1 MRKLLLLLLFTLSFN
16 SHAFGVFVEPSIGFN
31 TGSFEDQTQ
40 DATTTGLGIQGK
52 GGIVLQKML
61 MGGFDFQ
68 FTSLILDNAAD
79 DKWENRQYGLFG
91 GIDGSD
97 IGLPF
102 KFWLTLFPYEE
113 LEHKTQGELF
123 GSGYK
128 LGLGFYPAFME
139 FLGFVFELKSSS
151 FDKIE
156 DASGKR
162 DLVISTKVST
172 LYFGVS
178 FFFKDE
184 L

>member
-1 MRKLLLLLLFTLSFN
+1 MRLFILLFLFSTQL
-16 SHAFGVFVEPSIGFN
+16 HAFGIFVEPSIGFN
-31 TGSFEDQTQ
+31 TGSFENQTQ
-40 DATTTGLGIQGK
+40 DVGTSGLGIQGK

-68 FTSLILDNAAD
+68 FTSHVLDNAAE

-97 IGLPF
+97 MGLPF

-113 LEHKTQGELF
+113 LENSTQGELF

-128 LGLGFYPAFME
+128 LGLGFYPEFME
-139 FLGFVFELKSSS
+139 FLGFVFELKNSS
-151 FDKIE
+151 FDKIQ
-156 DASGKR
+156 DASGER
-162 DLVISTKVST
+162 DLVISTKIST

-178 FFFKDE
+178 FHFKDE